1 MANKQ
6 GKPHDVF
13 FKKLLSDTN
22 RSIAF
27 LQEFLPVQMVEVI
40 DWSTVHSVDSVY
52 VHEHLSAYYSDVV
65 FSVALKAQEGLR
77 IRISLLIEH
86 KSYPDRMVSFQLLNY
101 LNLGY
106 RQQLSGHKTSTKP
119 FRPELIIPFLFY
131 HGKSKWKP
139 ASLQDF
145 FSSIPASLQ
154 EYIPTI
160 PFIYEDLKRY
170 SLEALEGIRQSQ
182 IKAAVLTWY
191 YGHSKEE
198 VLANFSRILGL
209 AGEEEGNFLETVT
222 VYIFSV
228 IKITEE
234 EFTQTINDMAEQKK
248 EKVLTLYDRIV
259 DRGLQQGKRQGLQEG
274 KRQGLQEGKRQGLHQ
289 GMSEIIQRLFRK
301 GMTELEIAEATGL
314 DIIEVKHFLV
324 KKN

>member
-1 MANKQ
+1 M
-6 GKPHDVF
+6 
-13 FKKLLSDTN
+13 
-22 RSIAF
+22 
-27 LQEFLPVQMVEVI
+27 
-40 DWSTVHSVDSVY
+40 
-52 VHEHLSAYYSDVV
+52 
-65 FSVALKAQEGLR
+65 
-77 IRISLLIEH
+77 
-86 KSYPDRMVSFQLLNY
+86 
-101 LNLGY
+101 
-106 RQQLSGHKTSTKP
+106 
-119 FRPELIIPFLFY
+119 
-131 HGKSKWKP
+131 
-139 ASLQDF
+139 
-145 FSSIPASLQ
+145 
-154 EYIPTI
+154 
-160 PFIYEDLKRY
+160 KRY

-259 DRGLQQGKRQGLQEG
+259 DRGLQQGKRQGL
-274 KRQGLQEGKRQGLHQ
+274 HQ
-289 GMSEIIQRLFRK
+289 GMSDIIQRLSRN

-314 DIIEVKHFLV
+314 SLEQIKLLLEQ
-324 KKN
+324 